1 MHRTS
6 RRPSASMAV
15 ALVALF
21 CALGGTAVAQSG
33 ILITSPD
40 QLGSAVVTSPK
51 LATRAVRSTTVF
63 DRSIAQR
70 DMVNP
75 TLRAEIR
82 KDGTGVRLTAV
93 AASSTS
99 RASNRYDIGFTTS
112 DLGPDGLDSCAF
124 SASPRFDFDQS
135 SGHRA
140 LRAYVNHATGSTTI
154 QAFTDQQRSDGLE
167 LPTEADFD
175 VVAAC

>member
-1 MHRTS
+1 MTRNS

-21 CALGGTAVAQSG
+21 CALGGTALAQNG

-40 QLGSAVVTSPK
+40 QLGTAVVTAPK
-51 LATRAVRSTTVF
+51 IAAGAVAGGTVL

-70 DMVNP
+70 DEINP
-75 TLRAEIR
+75 SLRAEIA
-82 KDGTGVRLTAV
+82 KNGAV
-93 AASSTS
+93 LGGDVSSIQHVS
-99 RASNRYDIGFTTS
+99 GSNRYDIPFSSG
-112 DLGPDGLDSCAF
+112 DLGPLGLNTCGF

-140 LRAYVNHATGSTTI
+140 LRAYVNHASGSAQI
-154 QAFTDQQRSDGLE
+154 QVFTFEQRADGVE
-167 LPTEADFD
+167 VPAEAGFD

>member
-1 MHRTS
+1 MNRTS

-21 CALGGTAVAQSG
+21 CALGGTALAQSG
-33 ILITSPD
+33 ILISSPD
-40 QLGSAVVTSPK
+40 QLGPDVVTAQK
-51 LATRAVRSTTVF
+51 IAVDAVAGGAVR

-70 DMVNP
+70 DEINP
-75 TLRAEIR
+75 SLRAEIA
-82 KDGTGVRLTAV
+82 KNGTVLGGDV
-93 AASSTS
+93 SSIQHVS
-99 RASNRYDIGFTTS
+99 GSNRYDIPFSSG
-112 DLGPDGLDSCAF
+112 DLGPLGLNTCGF

-140 LRAYVNHATGSTTI
+140 LRAYVNHATGSATI
-154 QAFTDQQRSDGLE
+154 QVFTFEQRSDGRE
-167 LPTEADFD
+167 LPTEAGFD

>member
-21 CALGGTAVAQSG
+21 CALGGTAIAQSG

-40 QLGSAVVTSPK
+40 QLGTAVVTSPK
-51 LATRAVRSTTVF
+51 IATGAVRSTTVF
-63 DRSIAQR
+63 DHSIAQR

-75 TLRAEIR
+75 TLRAKVR
-82 KDGTGVRLTAV
+82 KDGTSLGGDVGGGVQHV
-93 AASSTS
+93 QG
-99 RASNRYDIGFTTS
+99 SNRYDIGFTSS
-112 DLGPDGLDSCAF
+112 DLGPEGLNSCAF

-140 LRAYVNHATGSTTI
+140 LRAYVNHATGSATI
-154 QAFTDQQRSDGLE
+154 QVFTYEQRSDGLE

-175 VVAAC
+175 AVAAC

>member
-1 MHRTS
+1 MTRTS

-21 CALGGTAVAQSG
+21 CALGGTALAQSG

-40 QLGSAVVTSPK
+40 QLGSAVVTTTKIAPN
-51 LATRAVRSTTVF
+51 AVSTTKIL
-63 DRSIAQR
+63 DRTVAQR
-70 DMVNP
+70 DEVNP
-75 TLRAEIR
+75 SLRAEIA
-82 KDGTGVRLTAV
+82 KNGTVLGGDLSSIQHV
-93 AASSTS
+93 AG
-99 RASNRYDIGFTTS
+99 SNRYDIPFSSG
-112 DLGPDGLDSCAF
+112 DLGPNGLNTCGF

-140 LRAYVNHATGSTTI
+140 LRAYVNHATGSATI
-154 QAFTDQQRSDGLE
+154 QVFTFEQRSDGLE
-167 LPTEADFD
+167 LPTEAGFD